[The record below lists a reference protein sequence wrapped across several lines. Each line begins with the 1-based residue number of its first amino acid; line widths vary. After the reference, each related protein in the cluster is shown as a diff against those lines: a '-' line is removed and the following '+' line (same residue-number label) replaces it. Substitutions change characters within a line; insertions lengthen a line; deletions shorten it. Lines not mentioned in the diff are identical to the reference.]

1 MRPILLAA
9 LASVFGFSA
18 HAKDPMPH
26 FTFPSIDGGLIDTKD
41 WVGHPVLVVN
51 TASLCGFAPQLA
63 EMEALHQT
71 LNAEGLIVVAVPSN
85 DFNQE
90 LDDAKK
96 VKEYCAVEYG
106 VTLPM
111 TDIVAVAKGD
121 VHPFYAWMK
130 QTEGF
135 VPKWNFYKVLIGKNG
150 EVIDTYSSITSPD
163 SKTLRKDIS
172 QAMAGM

>member
-1 MRPILLAA
+1 MRPFLFAAAASLLAA
-9 LASVFGFSA
+9 PIY
-18 HAKDPMPH
+18 AKEPMPH
-26 FTFPSIDGGLIDTKD
+26 FTFASIDGGVIDTKD
-41 WVGHPVLVVN
+41 WEGHPVLVVN

-71 LNAEGLIVVAVPSN
+71 LGPSGLIVIAVPSN

-96 VKEYCAVEYG
+96 VKEYCAFEFG

-111 TDIVAVAKGD
+111 TEITHVAKGE
-121 VHPFYAWMK
+121 VHPFYDWIK

-135 VPKWNFYKVLIGKNG
+135 VPKWNFYKVLIGKDG
-150 EVIDTYSSITSPD
+150 KVVDTYSSITSPD
-163 SKTLRKDIS
+163 SPAMRVDIS
-172 QAMAGM
+172 NAM